1 MPALGVKQG
10 FWRGRRVF
18 VTGHTGFIGG
28 WLCLWLQRLGAQVVG
43 YSLNP
48 PSEPNLFQS
57 GDIAT
62 GMTSIIADVTDLA
75 SLSEAIAGAEPEIV
89 FHLAAQPLVRTAFHE
104 PVDTFSTNVMGTVNL
119 LEAVRQPQSVRA
131 VAVFTTDKV
140 YDNREWVWGYRET
153 DRLGGREAY
162 GASKAAS
169 EFAVEAYR
177 QSYLSEGD
185 NPVGVATV
193 RAGNV
198 VGGGDWADERLV
210 PDAMR
215 AFAGGKKLWIRC
227 PDAVRPWQHVL
238 DPIRGLL
245 LLGERLYGD
254 VHAFA
259 CPWNLGPAEEFA
271 RPVSEVVES
280 LKRLWGKGADWKID
294 QRIKPYEARLLSLNS
309 ARAWG
314 SLGWRPTWDVE
325 EMLVRTVDWYRQF
338 YNGANMHS
346 ISLEQIA
353 AYEKSVIAS
362 DGQAAVKKSA

>member
-1 MPALGVKQG
+1 MPAIGVKQG
-10 FWRGRRVF
+10 FWRGRHVF

-43 YSLNP
+43 YSLKP
-48 PSEPNLFQS
+48 PSEPNLFECAN
-57 GDIAT
+57 IA
-62 GMTSIIADVTDLA
+62 GGLTSIIADVTDLNA
-75 SLSEAIAGAEPEIV
+75 LSQAVADSEPEIV
-89 FHLAAQPLVRTAFHE
+89 FHLAAQPLVRTAFFE
-104 PVDTFSTNVMGTVNL
+104 PVHTFATNVMGTVNL
-119 LEAVRQPQSVRA
+119 LESVRRPQSVRA

-162 GASKAAS
+162 GASKASA
-169 EFAVEAYR
+169 EFVVEAYR

-215 AFAGGKKLWIRC
+215 AFASGRKLWIRS
-227 PDAVRPWQHVL
+227 PDAVRPWQHAL
-238 DPIRGLL
+238 DPVRGLL

-254 VHAFA
+254 AHAFA

-280 LKRLWGKGADWKID
+280 LKRLWGRGAVWKVD
-294 QRIKPYEARLLSLNS
+294 KRVKPYEARLLSLNS

-314 SLGWRPTWDVE
+314 TLGWRPTWDVE
-325 EMLVRTVDWYRQF
+325 EMLARTVEWYRAF
-338 YNGANMHS
+338 YRGSNMHS
-346 ISLEQIA
+346 LSLEQIA
-353 AYEKSVIAS
+353 AYE
-362 DGQAAVKKSA
+362 AAVVSIDEQAVKQSA